1 LKAAHIETEKNIS
14 TKYNRNKRIV
24 QDMTFG
30 KIGAVILLV
39 SNMDNSTRFYK
50 DVMNLPIK
58 SQSKDWTEFFNRET
72 VLALHP
78 ARKGEGHTPQRNVL
92 VGFMV
97 NDLEAEVELLQKK
110 NVKFFKRLRN
120 EPFGKH
126 AIIEDPDGHLI
137 SLAEIKSKGDEGF
150 DLIGFF
156 GTD

>member
-1 LKAAHIETEKNIS
+1 
-14 TKYNRNKRIV
+14 
-24 QDMTFG
+24 MTFG

-39 SNMDNSTRFYK
+39 SDMENSTRFYR
-50 DVMNLPIK
+50 DVLNLPIK

-78 ARKGEGHTPQRNVL
+78 AHKAQQKSSAQGKVL

-97 NDLEAEVELLQKK
+97 SDLEAEVEQLQKK
-110 NVKFFKRLRN
+110 NVKFFKRLKE

-137 SLAEIKSKGDEGF
+137 SLVEIKSKGDEGF

-156 GTD
+156 GAE